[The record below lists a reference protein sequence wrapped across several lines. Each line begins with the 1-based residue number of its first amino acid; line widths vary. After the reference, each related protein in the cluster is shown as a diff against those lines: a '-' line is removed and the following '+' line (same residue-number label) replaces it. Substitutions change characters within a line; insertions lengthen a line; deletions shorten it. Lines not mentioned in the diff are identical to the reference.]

1 MVSSLRTVLA
11 LMITGIAAAGCS
23 SGDSN
28 PGPSSHP
35 PDDECA
41 SDTRAEPFSAGMTF
55 EGTNGMT
62 IGLTDSDPAP
72 PRLGDNTW
80 TIDLKDSS
88 GAEVADATM
97 TVIQTMVDHGHQ
109 GSKTIKVTSLGGGS
123 YKAAPVNF
131 NMSGYWE
138 TAFTMKTA
146 SGESTVVVKTCIP

>member
-1 MVSSLRTVLA
+1 MSSTLWTVA
-11 LMITGIAAAGCS
+11 LTIAGIASAGCS
-23 SGDSN
+23 SSDSN
-28 PGPSSHP
+28 PGTSQHP
-35 PDDECA
+35 ASDECA

-62 IGLTDSDPAP
+62 IGLMDSDPAP
-72 PRLGDNTW
+72 PALGDNTW
-80 TIDLKDSS
+80 TLDLKDSS

-97 TVIQTMVDHGHQ
+97 TVKQTMVDHGHG

-138 TAFTMKTA
+138 TEFTVTTA
-146 SGESTVVVKTCIP
+146 SGDSTIVVKTCIP